1 MPPKK
6 KMQAWEHNR
15 IKEEENELLKYK
27 TAKVV
32 NEKGEYPEINSLPGR
47 KLVDGVFM
55 VFYNNMWMTVDKYK
69 KQRENHSRPSPLYPG
84 LPKTTSGKKDA
95 QTLVSNLGTRPARAS
110 KPFSVQVHVPVTR
123 DILPATREAAVSAG
137 ETKTAAFGRRS
148 SNPPVP
154 VQSTSLEYP
163 DSTKLHNYLSGYS
176 DMGGRFIPYVIYKGN
191 PMPLSEYKVL
201 YKKHNPPPQIFININ
216 NRLVGKMIESP
227 KSGMAKVEVINKDKA
242 SFLKQTPFRS
252 YITFWPR
259 QAMDKIISRKEGGRK
274 TRRKKKHRRKTKR
287 KRKKRKRRTRKK
299 RGRGIG
305 LSRPAKVAAIGA
317 LTLGSGVATVSPTA
331 KQTYQEIM
339 RAPCNAP
346 FRQMV
351 LPHHPDKGGNIDDFS
366 FVESARQSR
375 KKSCGRTRRAPR
387 AAPKKEKAPPGKSGK
402 RWRREQNEQRRQ
414 AKEEARKQSERQE
427 EADRK
432 TGQQKPSD
440 TTDYGDMARKIGATA
455 AVLGGL
461 EYVRR
466 RPGYGPNNPRP
477 RRSLTPPRR

>member
-176 DMGGRFIPYVIYKGN
+176 DM
-191 PMPLSEYKVL
+191 
-201 YKKHNPPPQIFININ
+201 
-216 NRLVGKMIESP
+216 
-227 KSGMAKVEVINKDKA
+227 
-242 SFLKQTPFRS
+242 
-252 YITFWPR
+252 
-259 QAMDKIISRKEGGRK
+259 DKIISRKEGGRK

-375 KKSCGRTRRAPR
+375 KKSCGRTRRAPP
-387 AAPKKEKAPPGKSGK
+387 AAPKKEKPPPGKSGK